1 MGGWGDGEMGRWGVS
16 EAIKLPDGTTAAR
29 PFEPTAVYDATW
41 ENLLLNWSILG
52 LHVLTYLTITFWLL
66 HRKNIFLKLF

>member
-1 MGGWGDGEMGRWGVS
+1 MGRWGDGEMGGAAQGVP
-16 EAIKLPDGTTAAR
+16 EAIKLPDGTTAAQ
-29 PFEPTAVYDATW
+29 PFEPTAVFDATW

-66 HRKNIFLKLF
+66 HRKDIF

>member
-1 MGGWGDGEMGRWGVS
+1 MGGWGVS
-16 EAIKLPDGTTAAR
+16 EVIKLPDGTTAAQ

-52 LHVLTYLTITFWLL
+52 LHVLIYLTIAFWLQK
-66 HRKNIFLKLF
+66 RKDIF